1 MDNSMGQSPNNSHGV
16 FSACTICH
24 SGSNNDGI
32 AIKVLGCTTGEIFT
46 GLQVHFGSIIID
58 DSKAIRFVACQFG
71 RNVPMTLTD
80 NTLITFADCSMADTS
95 SPIITQNGNTVI
107 AFDRCYKYDG
117 TIFNPVP

>member
-1 MDNSMGQSPNNSHGV
+1 V

-24 SGSNNDGI
+24 SWSNNDGI

-71 RNVPMTLTD
+71 RNVSMTLTD